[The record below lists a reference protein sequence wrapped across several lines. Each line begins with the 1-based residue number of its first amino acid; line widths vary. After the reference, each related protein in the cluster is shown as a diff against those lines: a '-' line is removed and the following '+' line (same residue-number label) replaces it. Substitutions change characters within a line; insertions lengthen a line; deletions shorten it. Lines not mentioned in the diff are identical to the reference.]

1 MKLTILLAATS
12 LLALTSAT
20 RLCDK
25 LLSVRSNIATLSQT
39 LSSNVSDSIPLFI
52 AYRNLNA
59 ATTTLKS
66 LESDIKSTTSAINGA
81 SSTLANLDIQ
91 TGCWIGWL
99 TNLETGLEQTSMYLQ
114 QITQKGAQDL
124 MNGDVKSVKGY
135 GKQIADVAG
144 QAAGK
149 LDLANQALATL
160 DRFNNNVIC
169 W

>member
-1 MKLTILLAATS
+1 
-12 LLALTSAT
+12 
-20 RLCDK
+20 
-25 LLSVRSNIATLSQT
+25 
-39 LSSNVSDSIPLFI
+39 
-52 AYRNLNA
+52 
-59 ATTTLKS
+59 
-66 LESDIKSTTSAINGA
+66 
-81 SSTLANLDIQ
+81 
-91 TGCWIGWL
+91 
-99 TNLETGLEQTSMYLQ
+99 MYLQ

-124 MNGDVKSVKGY
+124 MNGDVTRVKGY